1 MSAVYFDSEMDDAGR
16 RQALYDGD
24 IFIFSKTAA
33 SRALIELA
41 RTMLEEVFAPHDPR
55 TIHEHMTAEAVAT
68 ILAELKPAFIHH
80 PECKKLIPQ
89 IMTDHGVD
97 PDKLSLSV
105 LGGNLII
112 RGEKGRPSINVRAEF
127 HVAERLFGK
136 FKRVINLG
144 VPVNTRQAKAI
155 LNNGLLR
162 IRFPKVPNRR
172 GEEVPIEVQA
182 E

>member
-1 MSAVYFDSEMDDAGR
+1 MPDTLGPLMEVARIQSEINRLFDNLLDLGSEDKEGGAWIPNADILETEE
-16 RQALYDGD
+16 ALLM
-24 IFIFSKTAA
+24 KV
-33 SRALIELA
+33 EL
-41 RTMLEEVFAPHDPR
+41 P
-55 TIHEHMTAEAVAT
+55 
-68 ILAELKPAFIHH
+68 
-80 PECKKLIPQ
+80 
-89 IMTDHGVD
+89 GVD
-97 PDKLSLSV
+97 PEKLSLSV